1 MSLIPGESQRLR
13 ILWWFA
19 VFLLAA
25 ALWTVHIGR
34 PVDLPNWHE
43 FDYSSI
49 ARNFVR
55 EGSNFYMPRIDW
67 RGDGPGFTEM
77 EMPLVPWLMSRLYLI
92 FGVHELIGRLL
103 SLLFSLCA
111 LFVFSCIAR
120 KFLPGPAALIAT
132 LFVVVSH
139 EMLIVATAIL
149 PEALMLL
156 CYLLAIYF
164 FIDWYERKTWFSFAL
179 ATGSFSTAMLVKSPA
194 THLAIFFFIWVV
206 MKDGWRVFRMPRLYL
221 FALLSFAPALV
232 WYSHAASLWHEF
244 HNSMGVSNEDHWLGL
259 DMLRR
264 PKVLANLISIDLVYV
279 FGLGGLLVVLAS
291 AIRDKLSTASNR
303 LALSWGL
310 SVAIYLLVIM
320 RTAGA
325 NWAGYYH
332 VVAVPPVALLFGS
345 GAYLVGAHQRL
356 TWFRI
361 LLWISVPA
369 ILLAVAFWTIERKD
383 ASHFPGVIHDL
394 AGAQSHGLVLAV
406 LIVLCFVVTVLCFS
420 GHKASA
426 GTADLQPAWLAPVV
440 VIGCFTYFMTAGQLL
455 LSTWTLFDRPSVQFQ
470 AASCLRTRVVT
481 PGFIVA
487 SGGICE
493 DSSGHRLANDAPYMF
508 YWLDRKGFTTC
519 EGHQSI
525 FELENY
531 RKRGARYFVAE
542 QSALDAQPGF
552 SSELMAAFPLI
563 ADCKSAMLF
572 SLEAKPE

>member
-13 ILWWFA
+13 TLWWCA

-25 ALWTVHIGR
+25 ALWSVHIGR

-55 EGSNFYMPRIDW
+55 EGSNFYLPRIDW

-77 EMPLVPWLMSRLYLI
+77 EMPLIPWIMAKLYLV
-92 FGVHELIGRLL
+92 FGVHELIGRVL

-164 FIDWYERKTWFSFAL
+164 FIDWYDRKTWFSFAL
-179 ATGSFSTAMLVKSPA
+179 AAGSFSTAMLVKSPA

-206 MKDGWRVFRMPRLYL
+206 MKDGWRVFRMPGLYL
-221 FALLSFAPALV
+221 FAALSFVPALV
-232 WYSHAASLWHEF
+232 WYVHAASLWHQF
-244 HNSMGVSNEDHWLGL
+244 HNSMGVSNEDHWIGL

-279 FGLGGLLVVLAS
+279 FGFGGFLVVLAS
-291 AIRDKLSTASNR
+291 VIRSRLSTAVNR

-325 NWAGYYH
+325 NWAAYYH

-345 GAYLVGAHQRL
+345 GVYLVGAHQRL
-356 TWFRI
+356 SWFRM
-361 LLWISVPA
+361 LLWISLPA
-369 ILLAVAFWTIERKD
+369 VLLALALWAIERKD
-383 ASHFPGVIHDL
+383 TSHLPGVFHDL
-394 AGAQSHGLVLAV
+394 AAAQTHGFVLAV
-406 LIVLCFVVTVLCFS
+406 LIVLCYVVTVLCFS
-420 GHKASA
+420 RYKSE
-426 GTADLQPAWLAPVV
+426 TNIADLQPAWLAPLV
-440 VIGCFTYFMTAGQLL
+440 VIGCFTYFVTAGQLL
-455 LSTWTLFDRPSVQFQ
+455 LSTRTLFDQPSTQFQ
-470 AASCLRTRVVT
+470 AAACLRSHLLS
-481 PGFIVA
+481 PGLIVA
-487 SGGICE
+487 SGGICQ

-525 FELENY
+525 SELVSY

-542 QSALDAQPGF
+542 QAALSEQPGF
-552 SSELMAAFPLI
+552 RSELMAAFPLL
-563 ADCKSAMLF
+563 ADCKSALLF
-572 SLEAKPE
+572 SLDANPK